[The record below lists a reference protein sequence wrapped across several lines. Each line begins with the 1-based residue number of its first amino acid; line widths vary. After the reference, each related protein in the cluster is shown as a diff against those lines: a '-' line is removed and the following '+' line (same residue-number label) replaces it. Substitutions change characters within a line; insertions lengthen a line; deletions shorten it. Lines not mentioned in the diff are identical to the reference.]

1 MRQQFIATV
10 NTKKFEEICDEL
22 ISPESLTG
30 PSFAMITGPAGRGKT
45 EAARHYSVHYGS
57 IYIPPMITRTPAM
70 LLREISF
77 ELAGT
82 RPSRTDGCL
91 DVIGEEMSKKR
102 QLIMIDEAD
111 LLEMRCLEMLRNVN
125 ESFACPI
132 LLIGEESLKGKI
144 GARRRLF
151 SRIRR
156 RLEFGPIN
164 QHDISYYLRAVL
176 DVKTTPDVLSIIHRY
191 ANGDWRP
198 VLTMIIGIERAMK
211 TSNVNEITPA
221 MVKDV
226 LKNS

>member
-1 MRQQFIATV
+1 MKQPFIETSNV
-10 NTKKFEEICDEL
+10 HKFAEICNEL
-22 ISPESLTG
+22 ISPASLVG
-30 PSFAMITGPAGRGKT
+30 PSLAMITGPAGRGKS
-45 EAARHYSVHYGS
+45 EAAKHFAIHNGA

-111 LLEMRCLEMLRNVN
+111 LLEMRCLELLRNVN

-198 VLTMIIGIERAMK
+198 VLTMIIGIERSMK
-211 TSNVNEITPA
+211 ASGIKEITTE